1 MPTLVPL
8 PESNISP
15 AGESLLPQTKYSEP
29 TFHTFEVDQC
39 ILTWYIGKGCDM
51 TPLDV
56 NLPAAVT
63 LKELLYSEKNISGDN
78 GSHGVS
84 ATLTLI
90 REMVIILIAVT
101 MMLMMM
107 LASLVP

>member
-1 MPTLVPL
+1 
-8 PESNISP
+8 
-15 AGESLLPQTKYSEP
+15 
-29 TFHTFEVDQC
+29 
-39 ILTWYIGKGCDM
+39 M